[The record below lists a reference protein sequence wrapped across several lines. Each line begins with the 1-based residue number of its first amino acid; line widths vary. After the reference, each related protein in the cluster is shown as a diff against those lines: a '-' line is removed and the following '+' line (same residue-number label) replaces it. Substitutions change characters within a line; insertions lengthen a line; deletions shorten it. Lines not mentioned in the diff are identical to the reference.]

1 MVLTEDQNKLIE
13 QLFREMYHLLLIY
26 ARNAL
31 DGDLSFAEEAVQDT
45 FRIACAKIGDLET
58 SPNPKGWLL
67 NVLKNVIRNMR
78 RRYVQI
84 TKLAMEAM
92 MNEAVVAPE
101 GTEDVVDLMY
111 SDVIPRE
118 DFLLLKR
125 IALERQTMLEIS
137 QELGISVEACKK
149 RVQRARRRMKMELE
163 KIL

>member
-149 RVQRARRRMKMELE
+149 RV
-163 KIL
+163 